1 MRKGAERML
10 YAEQELVA
18 LKERVAAYPEPVL
31 SAYLSV
37 NPADPENR
45 AKAYVIRL
53 KDALKE
59 TGVPKELSGRVLA
72 YVDGEQ
78 PRARTLALFASPDE
92 IFDIYRLQVD
102 LPERVRWG
110 EPYVAPLI
118 LALQQ
123 YEPYGVILLDANRAR
138 LFVSIFG
145 QMEEELDAE
154 NIFTTLG
161 WRELTISPSTAA
173 PSGGAAR
180 DVFEHRIEAQTLRFY
195 KGLVETVRGLIK
207 RFGLVRLILAGPEER
222 TSTFARTLPRQIAEM
237 VAATVP
243 LPLGASEREVMQ
255 RVSAAEQSAQDRRQ
269 ERLLMEVRER
279 GTSGLDNTLK
289 FLQEGRVHQVLVP
302 WLTEE
307 RVRWC
312 DSCGFVFTGAGR
324 CPFCAS
330 GTRERELV
338 DAVLELAEARGT
350 RLEFVRGDNA
360 DVLREEFGGLAG
372 LVRF

>member
-1 MRKGAERML
+1 ML
-10 YAEQELVA
+10 YGGEELVA
-18 LKERVAAYPEPVL
+18 LKERVTGFPRPLL

-37 NPADPENR
+37 NPAHPENQ

-59 TGVPKELSGRVLA
+59 TGTPKELQRRVLA

-78 PRARTLALFASPDE
+78 PRARTLAVFATRDE
-92 IFDIYRLQVD
+92 IFDIYRLRVE

-123 YEPYGVILLDANRAR
+123 YEPYGVILLDAQRAR
-138 LFVSIFG
+138 LFVSVFG
-145 QMEEELDAE
+145 EMEEELDAE

-161 WRELTISPSTAA
+161 WREVTISPSTAA

-195 KGLVETVRGLIK
+195 RGLVETVRDLVE

-222 TSTFARTLPRQIAEM
+222 TSTFARTLPRQVADL

-255 RVSAAEQSAQDRRQ
+255 RVSAAEEQAQNRRQ
-269 ERLLMEVRER
+269 QSLLVEAREH
-279 GTSGLDNTLK
+279 GVSGLNETIGS
-289 FLQEGRVHQVLVP
+289 LQEGRVHLLLVP
-302 WLTEE
+302 WLSGEH
-307 RVRWC
+307 VRWC
-312 DSCGFVFTGAGR
+312 DFCGLAYVGAQSCPYCG
-324 CPFCAS
+324 S

-338 DAVLELAEARGT
+338 DAVLDLAEARGT
-350 RLEFVRGDNA
+350 GVEFVRGENA
-360 DVLREEFGGLAG
+360 DVLHEELGELAG

>member
-1 MRKGAERML
+1 ML

-18 LKERVAAYPEPVL
+18 LKERVAAYPGPVL

-59 TGVPKELSGRVLA
+59 MAVQKELSGRVLA
-72 YVDGEQ
+72 YVDREQ

-123 YEPYGVILLDANRAR
+123 YEPYGVILLGAHRAR
-138 LFVSIFG
+138 LFVSVFG

-161 WRELTISPSTAA
+161 WREFTISPSTAA

-195 KGLVETVRGLIK
+195 RGLAETVRDLIE

-222 TSTFARTLPRQIAEM
+222 TSTFARTLPRQVAEL

-243 LPLGASEREVMQ
+243 LPLGASEREVLQ
-255 RVSAAEQSAQDRRQ
+255 RVSVAEEQAHNRRQ
-269 ERLLMEVRER
+269 EGLLAEVREF
-279 GTSGLDNTLK
+279 GVSGLNETLGS
-289 FLQEGRVHQVLVP
+289 LQEGRVHHLLVP
-302 WLTEE
+302 WLSGE

-312 DSCGFVFTGAGR
+312 DFCGLASTGAGR
-324 CPFCAS
+324 CPYCGS
-330 GTRERELV
+330 ETRERELV

-360 DVLREEFGGLAG
+360 DVLLEELGGLAG